1 MAAPTS
7 FIVSDA
13 HPDDPHDHF
22 ETVFHDESECTVM
35 VERIL
40 ADDAHAVEDL
50 YRYFYKGVR
59 YQLYRSLGIRE
70 LDDRVHDTFLLVLQA
85 IRRGELREPAR
96 LMGYVRTVVRRQ
108 IACYI
113 DQTVQQR
120 RDAFDVDLTCGLR
133 DKKHNPEDNAIRREN
148 RELMAEILSNIDPRD
163 REILTRFYLLEQS
176 QEQICAEMEI
186 NDTQFR
192 LLKSRAKARFGELGR
207 RRMTKWPWPRNFLR
221 KNPG

>member
-1 MAAPTS
+1 MAAPPS
-7 FIVSDA
+7 LVVFDA
-13 HPDDPHDHF
+13 HPDESSNQV
-22 ETVFHDESECTVM
+22 ETVFHDESECSLM

-40 ADDAHAVEDL
+40 ADDPHAIEDL

-70 LDDRVHDTFLLVLQA
+70 LDDRVHDTFLMVLQA

-113 DQTVQQR
+113 EQTVQQR
-120 RDAFDVDLTCGLR
+120 RDAFDQDLTNGIR
-133 DKKHNPEDNAIRREN
+133 DRKHNPEDRAIRRES
-148 RELMAEILSNIDPRD
+148 RELMAEILGSIEPRD

-176 QEQICAEMEI
+176 QEQICEEMDI

-192 LLKSRAKARFGELGR
+192 LLKSRAKARFGEQGR